1 MSETL
6 DKTQKTFQGLGVTR
20 PEQVLQLFSELRSLF
35 DASAL
40 AAASTKNVGR
50 LPELQSAWNNDS
62 SGVIR
67 RIHANWVTL
76 APPNLRGTTERAMK
90 HLSAHVGVGVKAVQT
105 LQQLGVHDNSQV
117 VSLFSLL
124 RDTFDQDIQL
134 DIDEIDVEITR
145 INWLGRKTGILAWA
159 RDHWMKS
166 APDELRREVGRC
178 FNEIKAH
185 IEQAINDKRASA
197 RPAIL
202 AAPLYQDQSEYRPAI
217 RPTYAQTSGNVLVDV
232 SNEQAILPPDPTLI
246 PEDLSLPGVIRPIGS
261 HHLIRQVFQEI
272 ENIFVSIGFS
282 VVEGPEIETPYYNF
296 EALNIPEFH
305 PVRDD
310 MDTFYLELPK
320 GAPTPLLLRTHT
332 SPMQIRTMEKQ
343 KPPVR
348 VIVPGKV
355 YRRDNPDAT
364 HSFAF
369 HQIEGLA
376 VDSDITFCDFTGTI
390 EYFVKQFFGPSVKTR
405 FRPSYFPFT
414 EPSVEFDV
422 SCPFCGG
429 TGTAAGGGT
438 CSKCKGAAWIEL
450 FGAGMVDPAVYGFV
464 NYDAKK
470 VSGFAFGIGIDRLA
484 MLKYGIDDIQV
495 FFQNDVRFLR
505 QFP

>member
-1 MSETL
+1 MPSVENPTEKTL
-6 DKTQKTFQGLGVTR
+6 
-20 PEQVLQLFSELRSLF
+20 
-35 DASAL
+35 AAL
-40 AAASTKNVGR
+40 AINDPLAIEELFTNEKIRFDKQLRAKN
-50 LPELQSAWNNDS
+50 PDETNY
-62 SGVIR
+62 
-67 RIHANWVTL
+67 TM
-76 APPNLRGTTERAMK
+76 MK
-90 HLSAHVGVGVKAVQT
+90 NA
-105 LQQLGVHDNSQV
+105 
-117 VSLFSLL
+117 
-124 RDTFDQDIQL
+124 
-134 DIDEIDVEITR
+134 
-145 INWLGRKTGILAWA
+145 WLGRKAGVLTLITENWL
-159 RDHWMKS
+159 KS
-166 APDELRREVGRC
+166 APSGLKPIVGQSLNELKR
-178 FNEIKAH
+178 H
-185 IEQAINDKRASA
+185 IEESLEIFRVAAEKASEEVSST
-197 RPAIL
+197 R
-202 AAPLYQDQSEYRPAI
+202 ER
-217 RPTYAQTSGNVLVDV
+217 VD
-232 SNEQAILPPDPTLI
+232 LC
-246 PEDLSLPGVIRPIGS
+246 LPGVIRPVGS
-261 HHLIRQVFQEI
+261 RHLIRQVFQEI
-272 ENIFVSIGFS
+272 EDIFFSIGFS

-310 MDTFYLELPK
+310 MDTFYLDLPK
-320 GAPTPLLLRTHT
+320 GAKTPLLLRTHT

-376 VDSDITFCDFTGTI
+376 VDTDITFCDFTGTI
-390 EYFVKQFFGPSVKTR
+390 EYFVKEFFGPSVKTR

-429 TGTAAGGGT
+429 TGTATGGGT

>member
-1 MSETL
+1 MPNIDNPTAKTL
-6 DKTQKTFQGLGVTR
+6 ADLGVTDA
-20 PEQVLQLFSELRSLF
+20 PAIPPLFAEIRARFDAEILRSR
-35 DASAL
+35 DETNWNI
-40 AAASTKNVGR
+40 TKV
-50 LPELQSAWNNDS
+50 
-62 SGVIR
+62 
-67 RIHANWVTL
+67 
-76 APPNLRGTTERAMK
+76 M
-90 HLSAHVGVGVKAVQT
+90 
-105 LQQLGVHDNSQV
+105 
-117 VSLFSLL
+117 
-124 RDTFDQDIQL
+124 
-134 DIDEIDVEITR
+134 
-145 INWLGRKTGILAWA
+145 WLGRKSGVLAQITDNWLKPATAELKRSVGQQLNELRAHVETQIEARRAAIEAGVEETALA
-159 RDHWMKS
+159 RD
-166 APDELRREVGRC
+166 RV
-178 FNEIKAH
+178 
-185 IEQAINDKRASA
+185 
-197 RPAIL
+197 
-202 AAPLYQDQSEYRPAI
+202 
-217 RPTYAQTSGNVLVDV
+217 
-232 SNEQAILPPDPTLI
+232 
-246 PEDLSLPGVIRPIGS
+246 DLSLPGVIRPVGS

-272 ENIFVSIGFS
+272 EDIFFSIGFS

-310 MDTFYLELPK
+310 MDTFYLELPPSPDK
-320 GAPTPLLLRTHT
+320 KIAPTPLLLRTHT

-376 VDSDITFCDFTGTI
+376 VDTDITFCDFTGTI
-390 EYFVKQFFGPSVKTR
+390 EYFVQQFFGPSVKTR

-429 TGTAAGGGT
+429 TGASNGNT

-464 NYDAKK
+464 KYDAKK

-484 MLKYGIDDIQV
+484 MLKYGIDDIQI

>member
-1 MSETL
+1 MPTTDIGL
-6 DKTQKTFQGLGVTR
+6 DKTLAALGVTK
-20 PEQVLQLFSELRSLF
+20 PEQVASRFAEVRGHF
-35 DASAL
+35 D
-40 AAASTKNVGR
+40 G
-50 LPELQSAWNNDS
+50 QF
-62 SGVIR
+62 
-67 RIHANWVTL
+67 
-76 APPNLRGTTERAMK
+76 
-90 HLSAHVGVGVKAVQT
+90 QT
-105 LQQLGVHDNSQV
+105 VHDESEWK
-117 VSLFSLL
+117 LF
-124 RDTFDQDIQL
+124 RDT
-134 DIDEIDVEITR
+134 
-145 INWLGRKTGILAWA
+145 WLGRKSGVLTQIADNWL
-159 RDHWMKS
+159 
-166 APDELRREVGRC
+166 
-178 FNEIKAH
+178 
-185 IEQAINDKRASA
+185 
-197 RPAIL
+197 RPATPELKRVVGQQLNGLRAHVESQIEARR
-202 AAPLYQDQSEYRPAI
+202 AAIE
-217 RPTYAQTSGNVLVDV
+217 SGAEETALTKERV
-232 SNEQAILPPDPTLI
+232 
-246 PEDLSLPGVIRPIGS
+246 DLSLPGVIPPIGS

-272 ENIFVSIGFS
+272 EDIFVSIGFS

-310 MDTFYLELPK
+310 MDTFYIGLPK
-320 GAPTPLLLRTHT
+320 GAPAPLLLRTHT

-364 HSFAF
+364 HSFMF
-369 HQIEGLA
+369 HQVEGLA
-376 VDSDITFCDFTGTI
+376 VDTDITFCDFTGTI
-390 EYFVKQFFGPSVKTR
+390 EYFVKQFFGAGVKTR

-429 TGTAAGGGT
+429 TGISNGGA

-484 MLKYGIDDIQV
+484 ILKYGIDDIQV
-495 FFQNDVRFLR
+495 FFQNDVRFLK